1 MTASMPMSMTVSFCS
16 PLNLNGS
23 HLHIISHSSS
33 QKIASHHTYSVTL
46 TKELKWSPHTIIT
59 GMQSRTRL
67 RAASS
72 DNNAEDNKE
81 PASISDTSR
90 DDLAAKLA
98 AAEAEAEALR
108 RELAERKGNRDIDL
122 SKLKPAIPE
131 KRIDGVGYRE
141 TIFSAPGKAMEV
153 EQPSKWGLSEAELF
167 LSKGAP
173 SERTQIG
180 SSPIEDNSKEIVARR
195 LLIGSGLALSAIGLA
210 YFKLPAGLVKP
221 SKPLFVYVIPIL
233 QLREQLMTIEN
244 FASDVNLV
252 RFQLKKINDSDDF
265 SKDTFLS
272 AAGYLE
278 GADRDTASSIT
289 YSIFDYLN
297 QASNGDPGVVRS
309 SKDKGDLLQPS
320 IDKDGLLWTNV
331 DKGDLFSNPVFQG
344 EADYNKYFDYM
355 GQPPVSQQL
364 DFLKFSLKSIQAARE
379 QIDKF
384 LSLIPQEELQA
395 AKSQIMRNM
404 D

>member
-131 KRIDGVGYRE
+131 KRIDG
-141 TIFSAPGKAMEV
+141 
-153 EQPSKWGLSEAELF
+153 
-167 LSKGAP
+167 
-173 SERTQIG
+173 
-180 SSPIEDNSKEIVARR
+180 
-195 LLIGSGLALSAIGLA
+195 
-210 YFKLPAGLVKP
+210 FKLPAGLVKP

>member
-1 MTASMPMSMTVSFCS
+1 MPMSMTVSFCS
-16 PLNLNGS
+16 PLNLN
-23 HLHIISHSSS
+23 
-33 QKIASHHTYSVTL
+33 
-46 TKELKWSPHTIIT
+46 

-141 TIFSAPGKAMEV
+141 TIFSAPGKAMGTEV

-297 QASNGDPGVVRS
+297 QA
-309 SKDKGDLLQPS
+309 
-320 IDKDGLLWTNV
+320 
-331 DKGDLFSNPVFQG
+331 
-344 EADYNKYFDYM
+344 DYNKYFDYM